1 MDKYVVYR
9 PLMDLIGFTE
19 GTDKKRGYNETL
31 AYGAY
36 TGGKVDLVSMTLAE
50 IDKLQ
55 TKMLAHPKNKWNSS
69 AIGRYQIVRTTLRE
83 IKKKLGL
90 KDTELFNEAMQ
101 DRCCCYLLG
110 KRGIDAYLR
119 GDLPEENMLVHLAQ
133 EWASLPTPAGR
144 GYYDN
149 QRAAVKPERVRA
161 VLATVKSRSVR
172 MPPEPMPMSLF
183 SEGMEMTHSNVDRQT
198 TAVATTK
205 LNEMIKDA
213 VTVAVDKPSV
223 EAKDSSIVPISK
235 EVQKEVVPHVLHL
248 TNNEPWY
255 QSRVTWGAIITILV
269 PLAGVAGIQLDW
281 LDADQFVSLM
291 TAFATTV
298 GGFITLYGRWVA
310 TRPIGS

>member
-1 MDKYVVYR
+1 M
-9 PLMDLIGFTE
+9 LDLIGFTE

-36 TGGKVDLVSMTLAE
+36 TGGQVDLVSMTLDE
-50 IDKLQ
+50 VDELQ

-69 AIGRYQIVRTTLRE
+69 AAGRYQIVRRTRRRIQKVLKIPGTALYNE
-83 IKKKLGL
+83 I
-90 KDTELFNEAMQ
+90 MQ
-101 DRCCCYLLG
+101 DRMCCFLLG
-110 KRGIDAYLR
+110 ERGIDDYLR

-133 EWASLPTPAGR
+133 EWASFPTPAGK

-149 QRAAVKPERVRA
+149 QKRAAVKPERVRA

-172 MPPEPMPMSLF
+172 MPPESMPMSLF
-183 SEGMEMTHSNVDRQT
+183 SEGMEMTHTNMDRQT
-198 TAVATTK
+198 TVQATAVIEEK
-205 LNEMIKDA
+205 VEMAVRAVVEEPKIDA
-213 VTVAVDKPSV
+213 ADSAIMPISTAVSA
-223 EAKDSSIVPISK
+223 EIVPL
-235 EVQKEVVPHVLHL
+235 VLHN